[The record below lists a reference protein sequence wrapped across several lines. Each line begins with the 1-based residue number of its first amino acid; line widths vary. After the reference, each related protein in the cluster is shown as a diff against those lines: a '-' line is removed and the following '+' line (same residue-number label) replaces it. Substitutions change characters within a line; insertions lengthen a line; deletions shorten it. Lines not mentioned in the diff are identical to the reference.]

1 MWNYSLQPTSSFS
14 VAPTAPT
21 VADQLATAMPRYSP
35 EQVAQ
40 LQSLIRLD
48 ENRGAAEQA
57 LQQIDAAGLRNTTN
71 DSFAALDI
79 INNVLGNPVQPNG
92 AEPLGADAMTASVTT
107 LDVAVALGEQRLLE
121 QSGRDSTNARDIE
134 LMKPRI
140 ENRVKELMAAGAS
153 REEIE
158 RVARNYGVTPALA
171 DIAAEI
177 ATQQYDANRNPL
189 ADANMAAGQNFL
201 DEEMRRQNSYRPL
214 SYPIGPMAQ
223 PQISPTFATMT
234 TVAAVLDTGNGILGD
249 LAPTQGLPNLKGGPS
264 RGGPDFA

>member
-1 MWNYSLQPTSSFS
+1 
-14 VAPTAPT
+14 
-21 VADQLATAMPRYSP
+21 MPRYSP

-189 ADANMAAGQNFL
+189 ADVAPQLMPATAETARPNDQGMQNLLVNMVAGQNFL

-223 PQISPTFATMT
+223 PQISPTFATVT